1 MLNECLDLINTKI
14 DVKVEDKTLTE
25 NLKVWRKDRDI
36 TKADYLTFVGNVLEE
51 LLEVT
56 YTKNEIN
63 AIKDEI
69 IDRYFFRPIGTMN
82 ELDIVDTIKDIKVF
96 CINET
101 ELMGYCDIKTDD
113 EVFKEINS
121 RIQDPQQKE
130 EWKLKGA
137 YGKWKKYGLQD
148 KETLYKANYG
158 VCKL

>member
-1 MLNECLDLINTKI
+1 MNN
-14 DVKVEDKTLTE
+14 LTE
-25 NLKVWRKDRDI
+25 NLKVWRKDRNI

-51 LLEVT
+51 LLEPIYNKDSIQPQVKQIIEDYFIYGGGLDT
-56 YTKNEIN
+56 DEVID
-63 AIKDEI
+63 AIQ
-69 IDRYFFRPIGTMN
+69 
-82 ELDIVDTIKDIKVF
+82 DIQVF

-101 ELMGYCDIKTDD
+101 ELMGYDNLKCND

-121 RIQDPQQKE
+121 RVQDPQQKE

-137 YGKWKKYGLQD
+137 YGKWKKWQEQP